1 MKTVIV
7 LGNITNINIDDLANS
22 YLIGVEMG
30 AIKLINL
37 GYEPDLAIGDFDSCS
52 SNDID
57 IIKKNSKNIIILN
70 PIKDKTDTEEAIL
83 KALDINDILI
93 LGGIKGKRIEHFYAN
108 LMLIE
113 KYPNIIMKDDYSK
126 IYIKDKSFQTTNLY
140 KYISL
145 FPIDD
150 EAIISIKRMKY
161 NLDNYKL
168 KKNIP
173 TLGISNES
181 SIDGYVDIIEGKL
194 LVIESKEDHEK
205 L

>member
-140 KYISL
+140 KYI
-145 FPIDD
+145 
-150 EAIISIKRMKY
+150 
-161 NLDNYKL
+161 
-168 KKNIP
+168 
-173 TLGISNES
+173 
-181 SIDGYVDIIEGKL
+181 
-194 LVIESKEDHEK
+194 
-205 L
+205 